1 MIIITGGAGFIG
13 SCLVAKLNS
22 NGIKDILVVDN
33 LDLKNKWKNL
43 ANKNI
48 TGFLHKD
55 KFREAISK
63 ASKQFILNTEELSQ
77 VHIEAIVHLGACSAT
92 TEKNAN
98 YLLDNN
104 FLYSKELANF
114 AINNG
119 IRFIYASSAATY
131 GDGQNGYSDFS
142 IENLTPL
149 NCYGFSKHL
158 FDMWITEKKLTNKI
172 TGIKFFNVFG
182 PNEYHK
188 ENMRSM
194 FYKSFEQIE
203 NTGKVKLFK
212 SYNNNYKNGEQKRD
226 FIYVKDCVE
235 IIYRMLSDRKFT
247 GIYNLGTGCAR
258 SWNELAISVFNAMNR
273 TPNIEYIDMPGDI
286 LNQYQ
291 YFTEADTSKLLDKL
305 GGDWK
310 FTSIEDAAKDYI
322 QNYLTKPNK
331 YW

>member
-1 MIIITGGAGFIG
+1 MISRSTKQYIINTPE
-13 SCLVAKLNS
+13 LNQ
-22 NGIKDILVVDN
+22 L
-33 LDLKNKWKNL
+33 
-43 ANKNI
+43 
-48 TGFLHKD
+48 
-55 KFREAISK
+55 
-63 ASKQFILNTEELSQ
+63 
-77 VHIEAIVHLGACSAT
+77 HIEAIVHLGACSST
-92 TEKNAN
+92 TETNSD

-104 FLYSKELANF
+104 FLYSKELADF

-131 GDGQNGYSDFS
+131 GDGENGYSDSS
-142 IENLTPL
+142 IDGLVPL

-158 FDMWITEKKLTNKI
+158 FDMWITEQKLTNKV

-203 NTGKVKLFK
+203 STGKVKLFK
-212 SYNNNYKNGEQKRD
+212 SYRENYKNGEQKRD

-235 IIYRMLSDRKFT
+235 VIYKMINDRKFT
-247 GIYNLGTGCAR
+247 GIYNLGTGVAR
-258 SWNELAISVFNAMNR
+258 SWNDLANSVFMAMNK
-273 TPNIEYIDMPGDI
+273 TPNIEYIDMPETI

-291 YFTEADTSKLLDKL
+291 YFTKADTTKILEKL
-305 GGDWK
+305 GPNWK
-310 FTSIEDAAKDYI
+310 FTSIEDAAVDYV
-322 QNYLTKPNK
+322 QNYLMQKNK